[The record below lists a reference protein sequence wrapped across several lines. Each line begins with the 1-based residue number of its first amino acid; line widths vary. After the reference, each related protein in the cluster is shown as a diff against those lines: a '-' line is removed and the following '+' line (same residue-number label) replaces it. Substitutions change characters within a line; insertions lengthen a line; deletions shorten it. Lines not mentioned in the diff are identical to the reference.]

1 MQKIIQINQ
10 TIQNMLI
17 QECAEIGGI
26 KLTVNSMRD
35 GGVLR
40 LSTQQAR
47 ALACDLIQHA
57 QRAETI
63 QSLKSKKF
71 SSNLNS
77 MNDKGT
83 AIIQRPA

>member
-1 MQKIIQINQ
+1 MQKITQINQ

-63 QSLKSKKF
+63 QCLKKAKKF
-71 SSNLNS
+71 SAVLSHKES
-77 MNDKGT
+77 DK
-83 AIIQRPA
+83 AAVI